1 MVSNTDQCVYAHPEK
16 PPCLSLTNSHV
27 PRHLHDHNHHQQYH
41 HHLDPRPA
49 TKPKHANPT
58 NNHDVPSSSERAAS
72 EGERKQKSAK
82 NQGLYIS
89 RNCELCG
96 TRSGPA
102 AQDSRLIAR
111 YSHIR
116 SLALLSLACCCSR
129 CSACWAL
136 LLCPSS
142 IATLV
147 LLCARASNRPLAI
160 ETRCAVIWL

>member
-1 MVSNTDQCVYAHPEK
+1 MLILKAPMPLPHKLTRSTPSSRPQPPPTVSS
-16 PPCLSLTNSHV
+16 SLG
-27 PRHLHDHNHHQQYH
+27 
-41 HHLDPRPA
+41 PRPA

>member
-111 YSHIR
+111 YSRIG
-116 SLALLSLACCCSR
+116 SLALLSLVV
-129 CSACWAL
+129 AL
-136 LLCPSS
+136 PLLFLLGLVVPSS
-142 IATLV
+142 IAPLLLV